1 MNHRRAFNR
10 WALAIPLVLAA
21 LMYARFFSGFWLGDD
36 FGFLHQVWLAAADGQ
51 LWAQASAQFFRVDP
65 AVVFYRPMVIASVA
79 LNESI
84 AGSSYAGWFML
95 NYLVHLGNCAMVAL
109 LTMRLAAACGRDG
122 RAAGVLAAAFFA
134 LCPLLAE
141 GVFWIAA
148 RADACVTLLTLT
160 GVYAWMAAPPSLM
173 RAAAL
178 PIFFVVALGFKE
190 SAVVFPLQ
198 MILIVVAWP
207 ARLSRAQILAVAACF
222 ALVAL
227 YFAARA
233 HFFGDFWR
241 VYTRDVPVLRLDAL
255 WLGVGSIAPW
265 WRGLTQSTPAA
276 ALAHAGLSIG
286 ACLLIAAG
294 ARSAQLR
301 LAFALLCA
309 SAGVVVAT
317 LLGTDG
323 MAATGEGSRLAYT
336 PVAWFALAIGVG
348 AAQPAGGATVERR
361 RTVYRR
367 AAIALL
373 LCATIAGAW
382 VLQGELRT
390 ARSAQ
395 NSVRDMVRASREW
408 SATHAGL
415 TLLLVEE
422 TYGPVVATRNAQAWL
437 VMPPVQPEPLLHRV
451 LPTISK
457 EFESRYDQLSGG
469 LATRLEA
476 IRPSRLDSR
485 ELTGLLARDAPRWPE
500 HYACW
505 AARTRRIVELPP
517 PDPGDRARWA
527 QALREGLGRCAA

>member
-1 MNHRRAFNR
+1 M
-10 WALAIPLVLAA
+10 LAIPSVLAA
-21 LMYARFFSGFWLGDD
+21 SMYARFFSGFWLGDD
-36 FGFLHQVWLAAADGQ
+36 FGFLHQMWLAAADGQ

-65 AVVFYRPMVIASVA
+65 SVVFYRPMVIASVA

-84 AGSSYAGWFML
+84 AGSNYAAWFML
-95 NYLVHLGNCAMVAL
+95 NYLVHVGNCAMVAL

-122 RAAGVLAAAFFA
+122 RGAGVLAAAFFA
-134 LCPLLAE
+134 VCPLLAE

-148 RADACVTLLTLT
+148 RADACVTLLTLAGAYT
-160 GVYAWMAAPPSLM
+160 WIASPPSLM

-178 PIFFVVALGFKE
+178 PLFFVLALGFKE

-198 MILIVVAWP
+198 MTLIAIAWP
-207 ARLSRAQILAVAACF
+207 PRLSRAQIVAVAACF
-222 ALVAL
+222 VLVGL
-227 YFAARA
+227 YFAVRA

-241 VYTRDVPVLRLDAL
+241 VYTKAVPVFRVDAL
-255 WLGVGSIAPW
+255 WLGIGSIEPW
-265 WRGLTQSTPAA
+265 WRGLTQSTPAM
-276 ALAHAGLSIG
+276 ALAYVGLSIY
-286 ACLLIAAG
+286 ACVLIVAG

-301 LAFALLCA
+301 VAAALLCA

-317 LLGTDG
+317 LLSTDG
-323 MAATGEGSRLAYT
+323 MAATGEGGRLAYT
-336 PVAWFALAIGVG
+336 PVAWLALAIGVG
-348 AAQPAGGATVERR
+348 AAPPAGGAIAERG
-361 RTVYRR
+361 RTGYRR

-390 ARSAQ
+390 ARSVQ
-395 NSVRDMVRASREW
+395 NAVRDIVRASREW
-408 SATHAGL
+408 AATHSGL

-422 TYGPVVATRNAQAWL
+422 TYGPVVAIRNAQAWL
-437 VMPPVQPEPLLHRV
+437 VMPPVQPEPLLHQV
-451 LPTISK
+451 LPTLSK

-469 LATRLEA
+469 LATRLEK

-485 ELTGLLARDAPRWPE
+485 ELTSLFQRDTARWPE

-505 AARTRRIVELPP
+505 DSRARRIVELPP

>member
-1 MNHRRAFNR
+1 
-10 WALAIPLVLAA
+10 
-21 LMYARFFSGFWLGDD
+21 MYARFFSGFWLGDD
-36 FGFLHQVWLAAADGQ
+36 FGFVHQTWLAAADGQ
-51 LWAQASAQFFRVDP
+51 LWGQTSAQFFRVDP

-79 LNESI
+79 LDESI
-84 AGSSYAGWFML
+84 AGSNYAAWFML
-95 NYLVHLGNCAMVAL
+95 NYLAHLGNCAMVAL

-148 RADACVTLLTLT
+148 RADAYVTLLTLAGIYSWAT
-160 GVYAWMAAPPSLM
+160 SSPSPL

-178 PIFFVVALGFKE
+178 PIFLVLALGFKE

-198 MILIVVAWP
+198 MMLIALAWP
-207 ARLSRAQILAVAACF
+207 MRLSRAQILAVAACVV
-222 ALVAL
+222 LVAL

-241 VYTRDVPVLRLDAL
+241 VYTRADPAIRLDAL

-265 WRGLTQSTPAA
+265 WAGVTQSTRAA
-276 ALAHAGLSIG
+276 ALAYAGLSTS
-286 ACLLIAAG
+286 AFVLIAAC

-301 LAFALLCA
+301 IAAALLCA

-317 LLGTDG
+317 LLSTHG
-323 MAATGEGSRLAYT
+323 MAETGEGGRLAYT
-336 PVAWFALAIGVG
+336 PVAWLALAIGVG
-348 AAQPAGGATVERR
+348 AAQPASGTIAEGHRSS
-361 RTVYRR
+361 YRR
-367 AAIALL
+367 AAVALL
-373 LCATIAGAW
+373 FCATIAGAW

-395 NSVRDMVRASREW
+395 NSVRDMVYASREW
-408 SATHAGL
+408 AATHSGL

-422 TYGPVVATRNAQAWL
+422 TYGPVVSTRNAQAWL

-451 LPTISK
+451 LPTLSK

-469 LATRLEA
+469 LATRLEK

-485 ELTGLLARDAPRWPE
+485 ELTSLFQRDTARWPE

-505 AARTRRIVELPP
+505 DSRARRIVELPP

>member
-1 MNHRRAFNR
+1 MF
-10 WALAIPLVLAA
+10 ALPLVLAA
-21 LMYARFFSGFWLGDD
+21 SMYARFFSGFWLGDD
-36 FGFLHQVWLAAADGQ
+36 FGFLHQMWLAAADGQ

-79 LNESI
+79 LNESL
-84 AGSSYAGWFML
+84 AGSNYAAWFML
-95 NYLVHLGNCAMVAL
+95 NYLVHLGNGAIVAL

-134 LCPLLAE
+134 VCPLLAE

-148 RADACVTLLTLT
+148 RADAYVTLLTLA
-160 GVYAWMAAPPSLM
+160 GVYAWIASPPSPM
-173 RAAAL
+173 RAATL
-178 PIFFVVALGFKE
+178 PILLVLALGFKE

-198 MILIVVAWP
+198 MMLIVAAWP
-207 ARLSRAQILAVAACF
+207 TRLSRAQILAVVACF
-222 ALVAL
+222 ILVAL
-227 YFAARA
+227 YFTARA

-241 VYTRDVPVLRLDAL
+241 VYTRAAPALRWDAL
-255 WLGVGSIAPW
+255 WLGIGSLAPW
-265 WRGLTQSTPAA
+265 WKALTQSTPAA
-276 ALAHAGLSIG
+276 AAAHAGLTIS
-286 ACLLIAAG
+286 ACVLIALG

-301 LAFALLCA
+301 LALALLGA
-309 SAGVVVAT
+309 STGVVVAT
-317 LLGTDG
+317 LLSTDG

-336 PVAWFALAIGVG
+336 PIAWLALAIGVG
-348 AAQPAGGATVERR
+348 TARPAGGTFPEGR
-361 RTVYRR
+361 RTGYRR

-373 LCATIAGAW
+373 LGATIAGGW
-382 VLQGELRT
+382 VLHGELRT

-395 NSVRDMVRASREW
+395 NSVRELVHASRDW
-408 SATHAGL
+408 AATHSGL
-415 TLLLVEE
+415 TLLVVEE
-422 TYGPVVATRNAQAWL
+422 VYGPVVTTRNAQAWL

-451 LPTISK
+451 LPTLSK

-469 LATRLEA
+469 LAARLDA

-485 ELTGLLARDAPRWPE
+485 ELTGLFERDEARWPE

-527 QALREGLGRCAA
+527 QALREGLERCPA